1 MKSDIDEKSSDVR
14 FVKKVSTPLVN
25 PVFYPEKPFS
35 SKREKPDKSIYRP
48 PPTPKASK
56 WSFSSRKDSDD
67 SRPRSISFSSK
78 SSLSPLYDPTKD
90 KLYFEQCY
98 ELIVYKVKSFEDQRY
113 YAIKKA
119 KRPYTGISDR
129 HRRLREV
136 QKLEQLPIHPN
147 CVRFYGAWEQNRVL
161 YIKTELCICSL
172 SKYSEKYATI
182 EEEIVWDILFDLL
195 MAVKHLHDHELLHLD
210 IKPDNIFISE
220 KGICKLGDFGLMV
233 SISESKSYD
242 VSEGDAK
249 YLAPEVLLDNYFSEA
264 ADIFSVGITVL
275 ELITDLRV
283 DSSGAG
289 WRSLREG
296 DFPDF
301 YVKLMSKRLFN
312 LIQKMMDRTP
322 TNRPS
327 ATNILNLDY
336 LQEELKKRR
345 DTIQKLEK
353 LSEDLNSSVDD
364 VFQEVESYSKNSLT
378 EFLKEEQTALDVQ
391 AALNLS
397 LSDDTSDALK
407 ISVKMSTPNKS
418 NDHFLFP
425 ESIQDNADS
434 LVLSRSKKRQTPDRD
449 SPHRDSRPAKSCRS
463 LVFDIRADDSFT
475 IPPLKELDE
484 SDESYGSKSP
494 EFCDPF
500 FTDVLGSS
508 PYLPRRSMQRS
519 PQPCSSRDVV
529 ISPYQRSSQPC
540 SSRNVVISP
549 YQRSS
554 KCGSTSDI
562 YKSFSYSNRLNQR
575 LFFDDDSP
583 MLESSSLSD
592 NNRNKVEKVKEADR
606 LFRNKSKIFTGSSRF
621 RTQDKRDSDSDNEDV
636 FQSSFTEL
644 PEDYHHDSFIN
655 GLSPVID
662 NSPIIKNS
670 PHLRHLNASTSEKDE
685 VEASLSPTLS
695 KVGLHDNPKYPQS
708 PSSCHA
714 TINNA
719 QRKKGL
725 KIHQPRK
732 LVGVFDS

>member
-98 ELIVYKVKSFEDQRY
+98 ELIGQLGSGDFGEVYKVKSFEDQRY

-136 QKLEQLPIHPN
+136 QKLEQLPVHPN

-296 DFPDF
+296 NFPDF

-312 LIQKMMDRTP
+312 LIQKMMDRIP

-327 ATNILNLDY
+327 AANILNLDY

-345 DTIQKLEK
+345 ETIKKLEK
-353 LSEDLNSSVDD
+353 LQIFYFDNCISVIRRLNSSIDD

-418 NDHFLFP
+418 NDHFLP

-434 LVLSRSKKRQTPDRD
+434 LVLSRSKKGHCTMAAIVSDPMPGELNQSITKQTPDRD

-463 LVFDIRADDSFT
+463 LVFDIKADDSFT

-500 FTDVLGSS
+500 LLMCLDHHLSYQGDLWNDYHNLAVLGCCNFHHTKGICYGKSYNFKIISS
-508 PYLPRRSMQRS
+508 TNL
-519 PQPCSSRDVV
+519 
-529 ISPYQRSSQPC
+529 I
-540 SSRNVVISP
+540 
-549 YQRSS
+549 
-554 KCGSTSDI
+554 I
-562 YKSFSYSNRLNQR
+562 Y
-575 LFFDDDSP
+575 
-583 MLESSSLSD
+583 
-592 NNRNKVEKVKEADR
+592 
-606 LFRNKSKIFTGSSRF
+606 
-621 RTQDKRDSDSDNEDV
+621 
-636 FQSSFTEL
+636 
-644 PEDYHHDSFIN
+644 
-655 GLSPVID
+655 
-662 NSPIIKNS
+662 
-670 PHLRHLNASTSEKDE
+670 
-685 VEASLSPTLS
+685 
-695 KVGLHDNPKYPQS
+695 
-708 PSSCHA
+708 
-714 TINNA
+714 
-719 QRKKGL
+719 
-725 KIHQPRK
+725 
-732 LVGVFDS
+732 